1 MMLTKIKALSTA
13 ETTALLRHHLG
24 PLRSWGFFLADNI
37 RGRQSIAGLTLMPSL
52 RLKNAKGSFCPAY
65 SAAVVMKFI
74 KAVQAA
80 VPAAR
85 PTKVEALTVEIDTA
99 IGWRYIKRDQDGRVC
114 KHRVFAGARTI

>member
-37 RGRQSIAGLTLMPSL
+37 RGRQNIAGFTLMPSL
-52 RLKNAKGSFCPAY
+52 RLHNGRNFCPAY
-65 SAAVVMKFI
+65 SAAIVMKFI
-74 KAVQAA
+74 KDVQAA

-85 PTKVEALTVEIDTA
+85 PTKAKALTVEIDAA
-99 IGWRYIKRDQDGRVC
+99 INWRYIKRDQDGRVC
-114 KHRVFAGARTI
+114 KHRILAHARTI